1 MIVTSDADFFLVC
14 MKYHHLL
21 LKIPFDMFYL
31 WLVKL
36 KGSAFPYRATPKG
49 TNYILKLPFSC
60 IPTQLGE
67 PVLEMLAKPSRVWI
81 GEWEDFKY
89 FLRMSCNTNL
99 LNCWWCPKGHDLKK
113 TNSPWLIYGFTSE
126 DAGFWKEDPNA
137 TIQTPCCTLGW
148 ASKIP

>member
-1 MIVTSDADFFLVC
+1 MVMSDADFFLVC

-21 LKIPFDMFYL
+21 LKLSYYIFYW
-31 WLVKL
+31 WLLRL
-36 KGSAFPYRATPKG
+36 KGSAFPCRETPKS
-49 TNYILKLPFSC
+49 TSHIETSFF

-67 PVLEMLAKPSRVWI
+67 PVLDMLANPSRVWI

-137 TIQTPCCTLGW
+137 TIQTPYCTLGW

>member
-1 MIVTSDADFFLVC
+1 MLTSFWFVWNIIIFYLKYHLISFTYDWLSLKALRSPTGQPQRVQTIYWNFLFHTNSARRTCVGDARKALPSLDWRVRRFLV
-14 MKYHHLL
+14 
-21 LKIPFDMFYL
+21 
-31 WLVKL
+31 
-36 KGSAFPYRATPKG
+36 
-49 TNYILKLPFSC
+49 
-60 IPTQLGE
+60 
-67 PVLEMLAKPSRVWI
+67 
-81 GEWEDFKY
+81 

-113 TNSPWLIYGFTSE
+113 TNSPWLIYGFTLE